1 MSDVTRILKSIE
13 DGDRQSAEELLALV
27 YDDLRKIAAQ
37 KLAHETPGQ
46 TLQPTALVHEAYLR
60 LVGEDA
66 DRQWDHRGHFFV
78 AAAEAMRRIV
88 VEQARRKQAA
98 KRGGGA
104 QRVEYTEASV
114 EISIP
119 TDQLIDLND
128 ALDKLAEHSPDEAEL
143 VKLRYFT
150 GMTIEE
156 AADTLCVT
164 RNVAYRYWTYAKA
177 FLTTALSQYHE
188 PS

>member
-1 MSDVTRILKSIE
+1 MSEVTQLLQSIDE
-13 DGDRQSAEELLALV
+13 GDTTAADELLILV
-27 YDDLRKIAAQ
+27 YDDLRRIAAQ
-37 KLAHETPGQ
+37 NLAREAPGQ

-60 LVGEDA
+60 VVGEEPA
-66 DRQWDHRGHFFV
+66 KRWEHRGHFFV

-119 TDQLIDLND
+119 IDQLIDLND

-156 AADTLCVT
+156 AADTLGVT